1 MPQLKSDQPIFLI
14 VAGPNGS
21 GKSSVYQNADLE
33 WGGRSVWIVN
43 PDLLAARIRDVENM
57 ELRAANLEA
66 VVRIESWLDASIQ
79 VHKTIGVETVLS
91 TDKYRR
97 LVDKAKG
104 LGFSIWLIY
113 VVLDSPE
120 RSIERIK
127 LRVAKGGHH
136 VDDEDVK
143 RRYYRSLEQLKWFLD
158 QADQAWIYENSGAEP
173 RSIANKADDVIT
185 VDENA
190 LDVVLEAI
198 RAIDQGTEQHSSRTD
213 VKRNLRT

>member
-1 MPQLKSDQPIFLI
+1 VPRAKPDQPIFLI

-21 GKSSVYQNADLE
+21 GKSSVYLNADLE
-33 WGGRSVWIVN
+33 WGGRSVWIIN
-43 PDLLAARIRDVENM
+43 PDLLAARIRDIENL

-66 VVRIESWLDASIQ
+66 VIRIEAWLDASIQ

-91 TDKYRR
+91 TGKYRR

-104 LGFSIWLIY
+104 FGFAIWLIY

-136 VDDEDVK
+136 VDDNDVE
-143 RRYYRSLEQLKWFLD
+143 RRYGRSLEQLKWFLD
-158 QADQAWIYENSGAEP
+158 QADQAWIYDNSGATP
-173 RSIANKADDVIT
+173 KQIAEKIDDVIT
-185 VDENA
+185 VDEGA
-190 LDVVLEAI
+190 LDIVIEAI
-198 RAIDQGTEQHSSRTD
+198 QAIDFGA
-213 VKRNLRT
+213 

>member
-1 MPQLKSDQPIFLI
+1 MSQPRLDQPIFLI

-21 GKSSVYQNADLE
+21 GKSSVYLNADLE

-66 VVRIESWLDASIQ
+66 VIRIEAWLDSSIE

-91 TDKYRR
+91 TGKYRR
-97 LVDKAKG
+97 LVDKAKR
-104 LGFSIWLIY
+104 LGFAVWLIY

-136 VDDEDVK
+136 VDDDDVR
-143 RRYYRSLEQLKWFLD
+143 RRYGRSLEQLKWFLD
-158 QADQAWIYENSGAEP
+158 QADQAWIYDNSGAAP
-173 RSIANKADDVIT
+173 KQIAEKTEDLIS
-185 VDENA
+185 VDEDA
-190 LDVVLEAI
+190 MDVVLEAI
-198 RAIDQGTEQHSSRTD
+198 RGIDPET
-213 VKRNLRT
+213 